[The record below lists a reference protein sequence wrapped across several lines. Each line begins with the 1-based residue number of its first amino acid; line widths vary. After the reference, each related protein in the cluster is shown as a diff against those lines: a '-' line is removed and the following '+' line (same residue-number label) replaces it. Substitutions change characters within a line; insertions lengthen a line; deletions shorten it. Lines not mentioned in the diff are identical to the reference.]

1 MIICAHDL
9 AFCNLFQY
17 AWPAVAT
24 PYEIGD
30 VHLLVAL
37 VVKLQNDDVGLA
49 TVNARMCAQVV
60 AQSLPCCSLGTTSAR
75 GPRGVMAV
83 LGGKVIGP
91 VINAFARLAHT
102 AAPVGARSID
112 WKLAKRL
119 YFLAGRTAL
128 LHA

>member
-24 PYEIGD
+24 PHEIGD
-30 VHLLVAL
+30 VHLLFAL

-49 TVNARMCAQVV
+49 TIDARMCAQVV
-60 AQSLPCCSLGTTSAR
+60 AQSLPCCNLGTTSAG

-83 LGGKVIGP
+83 LGGKVVGP

-102 AAPVGARSID
+102 AATVYARSIY

>member
-1 MIICAHDL
+1 MIIRAHDL

-24 PYEIGD
+24 PHEIGD

-37 VVKLQNDDVGLA
+37 VVKLQNDNVSLA
-49 TVNARMCAQVV
+49 TVNARMFAQVV
-60 AQSLPCCSLGTTSAR
+60 AQPLPRCSLGTTSAC
-75 GPRGVMAV
+75 GPRGVVAV
-83 LGGKVIGP
+83 LGGKVIGS
-91 VINAFARLAHT
+91 VINTLARLAHT
-102 AAPVGARSID
+102 AAPVGSRSID

-119 YFLAGRTAL
+119 DFLTGITAL